1 VYPWPTGD
9 FDNVMDVA
17 LDIAMDYLERTGQ
30 AGRFLEVQRAAAQAI
45 GAAWKGG
52 VRHRIK
58 LADIAIKAVELRSC
72 SSGPLAGT
80 NHRDHV

>member
-30 AGRFLEVQRAAAQAI
+30 AMNFLEVQRLAALAI
-45 GAAWKGG
+45 SAAWKAG
-52 VRHRIK
+52 VRHHIK
-58 LADIAIKAVELRSC
+58 LADIAIKAVERKAE
-72 SSGPLAGT
+72 PF
-80 NHRDHV
+80 RDPTLDQIRRG